1 MKTYSTIFVILLLIY
16 TLFFYIR
23 AKICIHKIKE
33 DKKLKDNIKE
43 KNNKI
48 IIAIPVLREQKCI
61 EDTIEYFSKITKD
74 IPIIIVTTQKEIKE
88 NIDNEVSTQDIV
100 KNNILPKYKDVY
112 WIDYPYENGYMA
124 NQLNYMLDNL
134 EEILKQK
141 INFENTYL
149 ALYNADSKPNE
160 NTFEEIKNEIRN
172 GREVIQQYSY
182 CMKNYNELNNIL
194 KGFSIY
200 QSNFE
205 LKTGFINSFLKSK
218 FLYTHVLGHG
228 LIIKLKTLKTLNNFN
243 TNFWCEDIYLGLQL
257 KFNNIEIQP
266 LITLENIETP
276 NSIESLIKQ
285 NSVWFKTT
293 SQFFKIYKDVLK
305 NNKASNKLNGI
316 IGCLNEFRCAVNWL
330 GFPICLL
337 FSLIG
342 TIIIKN
348 YVLFLAVII
357 SYLLYVSVNTIMTV
371 KLINIL
377 DKKDY
382 KVNVNMILNTA
393 IATAMSNFGPIYSII
408 DNKKEKYKTER

>member
-228 LIIKLKTLKTLNNFN
+228 LIIKLKTLKNLNNFN

-377 DKKDY
+377 DKKDC

>member
-1 MKTYSTIFVILLLIY
+1 MKIYSTIFVILLLVY

-23 AKICIHKIKE
+23 AKICIHKIKGV
-33 DKKLKDNIKE
+33 KKLKDNIKE

-88 NIDNEVSTQDIV
+88 NINNEVSTQDIV
-100 KNNILPKYKDVY
+100 KNNILSKYKDVY

-228 LIIKLKTLKTLNNFN
+228 LIIKLQTLKTLNNFN

-382 KVNVNMILNTA
+382 KVNINMILNTA

-408 DNKKEKYKTER
+408 VNKKEKYKTER

>member
-1 MKTYSTIFVILLLIY
+1 M
-16 TLFFYIR
+16 
-23 AKICIHKIKE
+23 C
-33 DKKLKDNIKE
+33 
-43 KNNKI
+43 
-48 IIAIPVLREQKCI
+48 
-61 EDTIEYFSKITKD
+61 
-74 IPIIIVTTQKEIKE
+74 
-88 NIDNEVSTQDIV
+88 
-100 KNNILPKYKDVY
+100 
-112 WIDYPYENGYMA
+112 IDYFHA
-124 NQLNYMLDNL
+124 I
-134 EEILKQK
+134 IL
-141 INFENTYL
+141 
-149 ALYNADSKPNE
+149 
-160 NTFEEIKNEIRN
+160 
-172 GREVIQQYSY
+172 
-182 CMKNYNELNNIL
+182 
-194 KGFSIY
+194 
-200 QSNFE
+200 
-205 LKTGFINSFLKSK
+205 
-218 FLYTHVLGHG
+218 
-228 LIIKLKTLKTLNNFN
+228 
-243 TNFWCEDIYLGLQL
+243 
-257 KFNNIEIQP
+257 
-266 LITLENIETP
+266 LENIETP

-305 NNKASNKLNGI
+305 DNKASNKLNGI

-393 IATAMSNFGPIYSII
+393 IATAMSNFGQIYSII

>member
-172 GREVIQQYSY
+172 GRELIQQYSY

-408 DNKKEKYKTER
+408 DNKKEKNKTER